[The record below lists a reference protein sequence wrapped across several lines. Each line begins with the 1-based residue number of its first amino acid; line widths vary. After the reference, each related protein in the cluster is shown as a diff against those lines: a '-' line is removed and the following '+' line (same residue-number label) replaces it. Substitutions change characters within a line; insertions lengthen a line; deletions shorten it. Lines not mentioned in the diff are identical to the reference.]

1 MATSRRKL
9 RSVPLAE
16 TAALGSS
23 PARRRELAADP
34 WSSALRN
41 QLECGM
47 LGFVAMLESAE
58 AMHRLLLDST
68 HSARKRH
75 EALRARVHAAGSV
88 EQLAL
93 AESELWQFDT
103 DLLTRYWQDVGET
116 VTHMNAELQ
125 AQASEALQ
133 HWFDDMLTP
142 TAIGDP
148 AGRVP
153 AAPWLAPFFAAAR

>member
-1 MATSRRKL
+1 MATSRRNQ
-9 RSVPLAE
+9 RTVPATE
-16 TAALGSS
+16 AAAPSAS
-23 PARRRELAADP
+23 PARRQAVATDP

-125 AQASEALQ
+125 AQASEAFQ

-142 TAIGDP
+142 AAISEP

-153 AAPWLAPFFAAAR
+153 ALPWLAPFFAAAR